1 MHKKVLFALLLFTL
15 FLLAACQQDND
26 SPETVVTRV
35 VTSTNEV
42 VVTEVITQETVITR
56 VVVEE
61 RIVTPTPTPLP
72 AGGEIVTASLA
83 DIRSLNPVLS
93 NDGASSTVTNQL
105 FLSLLALD
113 PQTGAL
119 IPRAAADWTV
129 SADGL
134 TYTFN
139 LRQDITWSDGTPLT
153 ANDVAFTFQAI
164 TTPEL
169 NSPHLPNFLN
179 ITNWQVEN
187 DNTLV
192 VELGAPDCTAI
203 YAFTVGL
210 IPAHVYDNDP
220 LNLLTSNETLAPTI
234 TSGPFL
240 FEAYQPGQ
248 EVQLVANPAYYAGHP
263 RVDSWTMKIYANAIP
278 MLNDLLAG
286 VIDYTTVDAE
296 FVGRV
301 ESAMA
306 RGAEVQINKWFV
318 NGFTYLAFNLA
329 DPANPQNGWLD
340 ENEDGRY
347 NPGEPVQIQDPHPVL
362 SDLAVR
368 QAITYALNYDDIISQ
383 AVYGQG
389 GRVVA
394 DISPAID
401 WAYNDALTPYEP
413 DVAQAIALLDG
424 AGWVLV
430 EPEDEEEPVIRA
442 KGDVPLAL
450 TITLNAGNPSR
461 ERVALLVEEQ
471 LEQLG
476 FAITVEVLP
485 FEEAVLKLRNQTFD
499 MAVTGWLDVNPE
511 PDDSNFLSYTEDTV
525 GLGFN
530 FASYYNETVE
540 ENLTRGRS
548 MVGCAAADR
557 GSFYQA
563 NQELV
568 YQDIPYIALYA
579 PLVNVVWST
588 RLQNFQPSG
597 WNLFAN
603 VEEWYVTDPSPS
615 P

>member
-1 MHKKVLFALLLFTL
+1 MHKKVLFTLLLFSL
-15 FLLAACQQDND
+15 FLVAACQQDNE
-26 SPETVVTRV
+26 SPETVVTRI
-35 VTSTNEV
+35 VTNTNEV
-42 VVTEVITQETVITR
+42 VVTEVVTQETVVTR
-56 VVVEE
+56 VMVEE
-61 RIVTPTPTPLP
+61 RLVTPTPPPLP
-72 AGGEIVTASLA
+72 SGGEIVTASLA

-93 NDGASSTVTNQL
+93 NDGASSTVTSQL
-105 FLSLLALD
+105 FLSLLTLD

-119 IPRAAADWTV
+119 MPRAAADWTV

-139 LRQDITWSDGTPLT
+139 LRPDITWSDGTPFT
-153 ANDVAFTFQAI
+153 ADDVAFTFQAI

-169 NSPHLPNFLN
+169 NSPHLSNFLN
-179 ITNWQVEN
+179 IANWQVETA
-187 DNTLV
+187 NTLI

-210 IPAHVYDNDP
+210 IPAHAYDNNP
-220 LNLLTSNETLAPTI
+220 LNLLTSDESLAPTV

-248 EVQLVANPAYYAGHP
+248 AVQLVANPAYYAGQP
-263 RVDSWTMKIYANAIP
+263 LVNSWTMKIYANAIP

-340 ENEDGRY
+340 ENEDGLY
-347 NPGEPVQIQDPHPVL
+347 NPGEPMQIQDPHPVL

-368 QAITYALNYDDIISQ
+368 QAIAYALNYDDIISQ

-401 WAYNDALTPYEP
+401 WAYNDTLTPYEP
-413 DVAQAIALLDG
+413 DVAQAIALLDE
-424 AGWVLV
+424 ADWVLV
-430 EPEDEEEPVIRA
+430 EPEDEEDPAIRA

-450 TITLNAGNPSR
+450 TITLNAGNPRR
-461 ERVALLVEEQ
+461 ERVALLVKEQ

-476 FAITVEVLP
+476 FVITVEVLP
-485 FEEAVLKLRNQTFD
+485 FDEAILKLRNQTFD

-530 FASYYNETVE
+530 FASYYNEIAE

-557 GSFYQA
+557 ATFYQA
-563 NQELV
+563 NQELI
-568 YQDIPYIALYA
+568 YQDIPYIPLYA

-603 VEEWYVTDPSPS
+603 VHEWYVTDPSP
-615 P
+615 